1 MSVQLKATRRTD
13 GRTVFGA
20 YLSAAVPDVGHEV
33 AVLIEE
39 LLLRA
44 RRHQPSTEPLLYE
57 RG

>member
-44 RRHQPSTEPLLYE
+44 RRHQPSTEPCK
-57 RG
+57 